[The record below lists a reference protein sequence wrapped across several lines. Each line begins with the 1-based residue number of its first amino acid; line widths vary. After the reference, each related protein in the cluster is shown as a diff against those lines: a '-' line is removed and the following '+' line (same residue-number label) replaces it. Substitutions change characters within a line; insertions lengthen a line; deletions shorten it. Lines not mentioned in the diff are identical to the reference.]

1 MKEVIKK
8 LINRIIFE
16 IKTDYNKLLSSNY
29 SIFGLYINYI
39 IFLLQYIVIVPIY
52 IMAVIFTIFI
62 ILIIKTIYNRRMSN
76 FIIKKHLL

>member
-1 MKEVIKK
+1 MKEAIKK
-8 LINRIIFE
+8 LINHIIFE
-16 IKTDYNKLLSSNY
+16 IKTDYNKLLSRNY
-29 SIFGLYINYI
+29 SSLGLYINYI
-39 IFLLQYIVIVPIY
+39 IFLITYIVIVPIY